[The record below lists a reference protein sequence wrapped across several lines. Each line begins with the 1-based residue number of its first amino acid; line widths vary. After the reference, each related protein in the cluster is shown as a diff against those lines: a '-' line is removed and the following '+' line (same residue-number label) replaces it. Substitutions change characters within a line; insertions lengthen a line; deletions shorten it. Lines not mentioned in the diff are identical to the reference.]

1 MFVSRISGRAPVGEE
16 FLETQE
22 DIIKIIQLNNSEITL
37 IGTAHVS
44 QLSVEMVEEKIA
56 TGDYDCVAVELCS
69 PRLENITNQAWWKNL
84 DIYQIFKKKKAGL
97 LLINL
102 ALTAYQKRLAERI
115 GVEAGKEMVR
125 AVELSHEKDLRL
137 EVIDRNISTTLHR
150 LVTEVSFW
158 QKMKIVGGLVIGVF
172 VGEEIS
178 EEQIEDLKRGDM
190 LHAVVSEFGEE
201 LPEIKRVLI
210 DERDEYMVGRL
221 AQISASHDAPKKILA
236 LVGAGHLMGMMASI
250 DSPPDAGHLQEL
262 DQKPP
267 PSKTGLYVGWGICIL
282 ILSMFVVGFKQ
293 SPELGG
299 QLVATWILLN
309 GGLSALGTALA
320 LGHPVSIFAAFFAAP
335 LTSLN
340 PTIGAGMVVGL
351 VESYMRKPKV
361 GDFET
366 LREDIT
372 HYSMWWKNRVARL
385 LLIFFFSSFGSMI
398 GTYAAGASIVTQLFG

>member
-1 MFVSRISGRAPVGEE
+1 MENQEE
-16 FLETQE
+16 
-22 DIIKIIQLNNSEITL
+22 IVKVVQLNNSEVTL
-37 IGTAHVS
+37 VGTAHVS
-44 QLSVEMVEEKIA
+44 KLSVEMVEEKIG
-56 TGDYDCVAVELCS
+56 TGDYDCVAVELCA

-84 DIYQIFKKKKAGL
+84 DIYQVFKKKKAGL

-115 GVEAGKEMVR
+115 GVEAGKEMMR
-125 AVELSHEKDLRL
+125 AVELARENNLRL

-158 QKMKIVGGLVIGVF
+158 QKFKIVGGLIAGVF

-178 EEQIEDLKRGDM
+178 EEQVEDLKRGDM
-190 LHAVVSEFGEE
+190 LHAVVSEFGEA

-221 AQISASHDAPKKILA
+221 AQISEAPDAPKKILA
-236 LVGAGHLMGMMASI
+236 LVGAGHLIGMMPNLE
-250 DSPPDAGHLQEL
+250 SPPDASHLEEL
-262 DQKPP
+262 DKKPP
-267 PSKTGLYVGWGICIL
+267 PSKLGLYIGWGICVL
-282 ILSMFVVGFKQ
+282 ILSMFVVGFNQ

-299 QLVATWILLN
+299 QLVITWVLLN
-309 GGLSALGTALA
+309 GGLCALGTLIAF
-320 LGHPVSIFAAFFAAP
+320 GHPVSIVTAFFAAP

-361 GDFET
+361 SDFET
-366 LREDIT
+366 LRDDISD
-372 HYSMWWKNRVARL
+372 YSMWWKNRVARL
-385 LLIFFFSSFGSMI
+385 LLIFFLSSFGSMI
-398 GTYAAGASIVTQLFG
+398 GTYVAGASIVTQLWG

>member
-1 MFVSRISGRAPVGEE
+1 M
-16 FLETQE
+16 ETQE

-56 TGDYDCVAVELCS
+56 TGDYDCVAVELCA

-125 AVELSHEKDLRL
+125 AVELSRENHLRL

-158 QKMKIVGGLVIGVF
+158 QKMKIVGGLIAGVF

-221 AQISASHDAPKKILA
+221 NQISASHDAPKKILA
-236 LVGAGHLMGMMASI
+236 LVGAGHLMGMMPSM
-250 DSPPDAGHLQEL
+250 DLPPDAGHLQEL

-267 PSKTGLYVGWGICIL
+267 PRKTGLYIGWGICVL

-320 LGHPVSIFAAFFAAP
+320 LGHPVSIFTAFIAAP

-372 HYSMWWKNRVARL
+372 HYSMWWKNRGARL

>member
-1 MFVSRISGRAPVGEE
+1 MENQEE
-16 FLETQE
+16 IVKLV
-22 DIIKIIQLNNSEITL
+22 QLNKSEVTL
-37 IGTAHVS
+37 VGTAHVS
-44 QLSVEMVEEKIA
+44 KLSVEMVEEKIG
-56 TGDYDCVAVELCS
+56 TGDYDCIAVELCA

-84 DIYQIFKKKKAGL
+84 DIYQVFKKKKAGL

-115 GVEAGKEMVR
+115 GVEAGKEMIR
-125 AVELSHEKDLRL
+125 AVELAREKGIRL

-158 QKMKIVGGLVIGVF
+158 QKFKIVGGLIAGVF

-178 EEQIEDLKRGDM
+178 EEQVEDLKRGDM

-221 AQISASHDAPKKILA
+221 SQISEAFHAPKKILA
-236 LVGAGHLMGMMASI
+236 LVGAGHLIGMMPNLK
-250 DSPPDAGHLQEL
+250 SPPDAAHLEEL
-262 DQKPP
+262 DRKPP
-267 PSKTGLYVGWGICIL
+267 PSKLGIYIGWGICVL

-299 QLVATWILLN
+299 QLVITWVLLN
-309 GGLSALGTALA
+309 GGLCALGTLIAF
-320 LGHPVSIFAAFFAAP
+320 GHPVSIIAAFFAAP

-361 GDFET
+361 SDFET
-366 LREDIT
+366 LRDDIT

-385 LLIFFFSSFGSMI
+385 LLIFFLSSFGSMI
-398 GTYAAGASIVTQLFG
+398 GTYAAGASIVTQLWG

>member
-1 MFVSRISGRAPVGEE
+1 MFVRRISERTPVGEE

-56 TGDYDCVAVELCS
+56 TGDYDCVAVELCL

-250 DSPPDAGHLQEL
+250 GSPPDAGHLQEL

-385 LLIFFFSSFGSMI
+385 LLVFFFSSFGSMI

>member
-1 MFVSRISGRAPVGEE
+1 MEN
-16 FLETQE
+16 QE
-22 DIIKIIQLNNSEITL
+22 DIVKTIQLNNSEVTL

-44 QLSVEMVEEKIA
+44 KLSVEMVEDHIA
-56 TGDYDCVAVELCS
+56 TGEYDCVAVELCN
-69 PRLENITNQAWWKNL
+69 PRLENITNQSWWKNL
-84 DIYQIFKKKKAGL
+84 DIYQVFKKKKAGL

-115 GVEAGKEMVR
+115 GVEAGREMIR
-125 AVELSHEKDLRL
+125 AVELAREKGLRL

-158 QKMKIVGGLVIGVF
+158 QKLKIVGGLIAGVF

-178 EEQIEDLKRGDM
+178 EDHIEVLKRGDM

-210 DERDEYMVGRL
+210 DERDEYMVGNL
-221 AQISASHDAPKKILA
+221 AQISQGSHPPKKIHA
-236 LVGAGHLMGMMASI
+236 LVGAGHLMGMI
-250 DSPPDAGHLQEL
+250 PNLESPPDTEHLEEL
-262 DQKPP
+262 DKKPP
-267 PSKTGLYVGWGICIL
+267 PSKIGLYIGWGICIF
-282 ILSMFVVGFKQ
+282 ILSMFFVGFKQ

-320 LGHPVSIFAAFFAAP
+320 LGHPVSIIAAFFAAP

-351 VESYMRKPKV
+351 VESYLRKPKV
-361 GDFET
+361 SDFET
-366 LREDIT
+366 LREDIV
-372 HYSMWWKNRVARL
+372 HYSLWWKNRVARL

-398 GTYAAGASIVTQLFG
+398 GTYVAGASIVNQIFS

>member
-1 MFVSRISGRAPVGEE
+1 MENQEE
-16 FLETQE
+16 IVKLV
-22 DIIKIIQLNNSEITL
+22 QLNKSEVTL
-37 IGTAHVS
+37 VGTAHVS
-44 QLSVEMVEEKIA
+44 KLSVEMVEEKIG
-56 TGDYDCVAVELCS
+56 TGDYDCIAVELCA

-84 DIYQIFKKKKAGL
+84 DIYQVFKKKKAGL

-115 GVEAGKEMVR
+115 GVEAGKEMIR
-125 AVELSHEKDLRL
+125 AVELAREKGIRL

-158 QKMKIVGGLVIGVF
+158 QKFKIVGGLIAGVF

-178 EEQIEDLKRGDM
+178 EEQVEDLKRGDM

-221 AQISASHDAPKKILA
+221 SQISEAFHAPKKILA
-236 LVGAGHLMGMMASI
+236 LVGAGHLIGMMPNLK
-250 DSPPDAGHLQEL
+250 SPPDAVHLEEL
-262 DQKPP
+262 DRKPP
-267 PSKTGLYVGWGICIL
+267 SSKLGLYIGWGICVL

-299 QLVATWILLN
+299 QLVITWVLLN
-309 GGLSALGTALA
+309 GGLCALGTLIAF
-320 LGHPVSIFAAFFAAP
+320 GHPVSIIAAFFAAP

-361 GDFET
+361 SDFET
-366 LREDIT
+366 LRDDIT

-385 LLIFFFSSFGSMI
+385 LLIFFLSSLGSMI
-398 GTYAAGASIVTQLFG
+398 GTYAAGASIVTQLWG

>member
-1 MFVSRISGRAPVGEE
+1 MFVRRIFGRTPVGEE

-125 AVELSHEKDLRL
+125 AVELSRENHLRL

-158 QKMKIVGGLVIGVF
+158 QKMKIVGGLVAGVF

-221 AQISASHDAPKKILA
+221 NQISASHDAPKKILA
-236 LVGAGHLMGMMASI
+236 LVGAGHLMGMMPSM
-250 DSPPDAGHLQEL
+250 DLPPDAGHLQEL

-267 PSKTGLYVGWGICIL
+267 PRKTGLYIGWGICVL

-320 LGHPVSIFAAFFAAP
+320 LGHPVSIFAAFIAAP

>member
-1 MFVSRISGRAPVGEE
+1 MENQEE
-16 FLETQE
+16 IVKLV
-22 DIIKIIQLNNSEITL
+22 QLNKSEVTL
-37 IGTAHVS
+37 VGTAHVS
-44 QLSVEMVEEKIA
+44 KLSVEMVEEKIG
-56 TGDYDCVAVELCS
+56 TGDYDCIAVELCA

-84 DIYQIFKKKKAGL
+84 DIYQVFKKKKAGL

-115 GVEAGKEMVR
+115 GVEAGKEMIR
-125 AVELSHEKDLRL
+125 AVELAREKGIRL

-158 QKMKIVGGLVIGVF
+158 QKFKIVGGLIAGVF

-178 EEQIEDLKRGDM
+178 EEQVEDLKRGDM

-221 AQISASHDAPKKILA
+221 SQISEDFHAPKKILA
-236 LVGAGHLMGMMASI
+236 LVGAGHLIGMMPNLK
-250 DSPPDAGHLQEL
+250 SPPDAAHLEEL
-262 DQKPP
+262 DRKPP
-267 PSKTGLYVGWGICIL
+267 PSKLGLYIGWGICVL

-299 QLVATWILLN
+299 QLVITWVLLN
-309 GGLSALGTALA
+309 GGLCALGTLIAF
-320 LGHPVSIFAAFFAAP
+320 GHPVSIIAAFFAAP

-361 GDFET
+361 SDFET
-366 LREDIT
+366 LRDDIT

-385 LLIFFFSSFGSMI
+385 LLIFFLSSFGSMI
-398 GTYAAGASIVTQLFG
+398 GTYAAGASIVTQLWG

>member
-1 MFVSRISGRAPVGEE
+1 MPCTGLGEE
-16 FLETQE
+16 FLDNQD
-22 DIIKIIQLNNSEITL
+22 DIVKTFQLNDSEVTL

-44 QLSVEMVEEKIA
+44 QLSVDMVEEKIA
-56 TGDYDCVAVELCS
+56 TGEYDCIAVELCS

-84 DIYQIFKKKKAGL
+84 DIYQVFKKKKAGL

-102 ALTAYQKRLAERI
+102 ALSAYQKRLAERI
-115 GVEAGKEMVR
+115 GVEAGKEMIR
-125 AVELSHEKDLRL
+125 AVELAREKKIRL

-158 QKMKIVGGLVIGVF
+158 QKLKIVGGLVAGVF

-178 EEQIEDLKRGDM
+178 ESQIEDLKKGDM

-221 AQISASHDAPKKILA
+221 AQISQSPDAPKKILA
-236 LVGAGHLMGMMASI
+236 LVGAGHLIGMMPAMQ
-250 DSPPDAGHLQEL
+250 SPPDASHLERL
-262 DQKPP
+262 DTKPP
-267 PSKTGLYVGWGICIL
+267 PSKIGLYIGWGICAL
-282 ILSMFVVGFKQ
+282 IVSMFGVGFMK
-293 SPELGG
+293 SPELGS
-299 QLVATWILLN
+299 QLVITWVVIN
-309 GGLSALGTALA
+309 GGLCALGTALA
-320 LGHPVSIFAAFFAAP
+320 LGHPVSIVAAFFAAP

-361 GDFET
+361 SDFET
-366 LREDIT
+366 LREDIAV
-372 HYSMWWKNRVARL
+372 YSMWWKNRVARL

-398 GTYAAGASIVTQLFG
+398 GTYAAGASIVNQLFG

>member
-1 MFVSRISGRAPVGEE
+1 
-16 FLETQE
+16 LETQE

-44 QLSVEMVEEKIA
+44 QLSVEMVEGKIA
-56 TGDYDCVAVELCS
+56 TGDYDCVAVELCL

>member
-1 MFVSRISGRAPVGEE
+1 MENQEE
-16 FLETQE
+16 IVKLV
-22 DIIKIIQLNNSEITL
+22 QLNKSEVTL
-37 IGTAHVS
+37 VGTAHVS
-44 QLSVEMVEEKIA
+44 KLSVEMVEDKIG
-56 TGDYDCVAVELCS
+56 TGDYDCIAVELCA

-84 DIYQIFKKKKAGL
+84 DIYQVFKKKKAGL

-115 GVEAGKEMVR
+115 GVEAGKEMIR
-125 AVELSHEKDLRL
+125 AVELAREKGIRL

-158 QKMKIVGGLVIGVF
+158 QKFKIVGGLIAGVF

-178 EEQIEDLKRGDM
+178 EEQVEDLKRGDM

-221 AQISASHDAPKKILA
+221 SQISEAFHAPKKILA
-236 LVGAGHLMGMMASI
+236 LVGAGHLIGMMPNLK
-250 DSPPDAGHLQEL
+250 SPPDAAHLEEL
-262 DQKPP
+262 DRKPP
-267 PSKTGLYVGWGICIL
+267 PSKLGIYIGWGICVL

-299 QLVATWILLN
+299 QLVITWVLLN
-309 GGLSALGTALA
+309 GGLCALGTLIAF
-320 LGHPVSIFAAFFAAP
+320 GHPISIIAAFFAAP

-361 GDFET
+361 SDFET
-366 LREDIT
+366 LRDDIT

-385 LLIFFFSSFGSMI
+385 LLIFFLSSFGSMI
-398 GTYAAGASIVTQLFG
+398 GTYAAGASIVTQLWG

>member
-1 MFVSRISGRAPVGEE
+1 M
-16 FLETQE
+16 
-22 DIIKIIQLNNSEITL
+22 
-37 IGTAHVS
+37 
-44 QLSVEMVEEKIA
+44 
-56 TGDYDCVAVELCS
+56 
-69 PRLENITNQAWWKNL
+69 
-84 DIYQIFKKKKAGL
+84 

>member
-1 MFVSRISGRAPVGEE
+1 MEN
-16 FLETQE
+16 QE
-22 DIIKIIQLNNSEITL
+22 DIVKTIQLNNSEITL

-44 QLSVEMVEEKIA
+44 QLSVDMVEEHIA
-56 TGDYDCVAVELCS
+56 TGEYDCVAVELCN
-69 PRLENITNQAWWKNL
+69 PRLENITNQSWWKNL
-84 DIYQIFKKKKAGL
+84 DIYQVFKKKKAGL

-115 GVEAGKEMVR
+115 GVEAGKEMIR
-125 AVELSHEKDLRL
+125 AVELAREKGIRL

-158 QKMKIVGGLVIGVF
+158 QKLKIVGGLIVGVF

-178 EEQIEDLKRGDM
+178 EDQIEGLKRGDM

-221 AQISASHDAPKKILA
+221 AQISQAFHPPKKILA
-236 LVGAGHLMGMMASI
+236 LVGAGHLMGMMSNLE
-250 DSPPDAGHLQEL
+250 SPPDSEHLEEL
-262 DQKPP
+262 DKKPP
-267 PSKTGLYVGWGICIL
+267 PSKIGLYIGWGICIF
-282 ILSMFVVGFKQ
+282 ILSMFFVGFRQ

-299 QLVATWILLN
+299 QLVATWVLLN

-320 LGHPVSIFAAFFAAP
+320 LGHPVSIIAAFIAAP

-351 VESYMRKPKV
+351 VESYLRKPKV
-361 GDFET
+361 SDFET

-372 HYSMWWKNRVARL
+372 HYSLWWKNRVARL

-398 GTYAAGASIVTQLFG
+398 GTYAAGASIVTQIFG

>member
-1 MFVSRISGRAPVGEE
+1 M
-16 FLETQE
+16 ETQE
-22 DIIKIIQLNNSEITL
+22 DIIKTIQLNNSEITL

-56 TGDYDCVAVELCS
+56 TGDYDCVAVELCA
-69 PRLENITNQAWWKNL
+69 PRLENITNRAWWKNL
-84 DIYQIFKKKKAGL
+84 DIYQVFRKKKAGL

-115 GVEAGKEMVR
+115 GVEAGKEMMR
-125 AVELSHEKDLRL
+125 AVELAHEKDLRL

-158 QKMKIVGGLVIGVF
+158 QKMKIVGGLIAGVF

-221 AQISASHDAPKKILA
+221 AEVSASHDAPKKILA

-250 DSPPDAGHLQEL
+250 DSPPDAAHLQEL

-267 PSKTGLYVGWGICIL
+267 PRKTGLYIGWAICVL

-299 QLVATWILLN
+299 QLVTTWILFN

>member
-102 ALTAYQKRLAERI
+102 ALTAYQRRLAERI

-221 AQISASHDAPKKILA
+221 AQISASDDAPKKILA

>member
-1 MFVSRISGRAPVGEE
+1 
-16 FLETQE
+16 LETQE
-22 DIIKIIQLNNSEITL
+22 DIIKTIQLNNSEITL

-56 TGDYDCVAVELCS
+56 TGDYDCVAVELCA
-69 PRLENITNQAWWKNL
+69 PRLENITNRAWWKNL
-84 DIYQIFKKKKAGL
+84 DIYQVFRKKKAGL

-115 GVEAGKEMVR
+115 GVEAGKEMMR
-125 AVELSHEKDLRL
+125 AVELANAKDLRL

-158 QKMKIVGGLVIGVF
+158 QKMKIVGGLIAGVF

-221 AQISASHDAPKKILA
+221 AEVSASHDAPKKILA

-250 DSPPDAGHLQEL
+250 DSPPDAAHLQEL

-267 PSKTGLYVGWGICIL
+267 ARKTGLYIGWAICVL

-320 LGHPVSIFAAFFAAP
+320 LGHPVSIVTAFFAAP

>member
-1 MFVSRISGRAPVGEE
+1 VENQEE
-16 FLETQE
+16 
-22 DIIKIIQLNNSEITL
+22 IIKLVQLNKSEVTL
-37 IGTAHVS
+37 VGTAHVS
-44 QLSVEMVEEKIA
+44 KLSVEMVEEKIG
-56 TGDYDCVAVELCS
+56 TGDYDCIAVELCA

-84 DIYQIFKKKKAGL
+84 DIYQVFKKKKAGL

-115 GVEAGKEMVR
+115 GVEAGKEMIR
-125 AVELSHEKDLRL
+125 AVELAREKGIRL

-158 QKMKIVGGLVIGVF
+158 QKFKIVGGLIAGVF

-178 EEQIEDLKRGDM
+178 EEQVEDLKRGDM

-221 AQISASHDAPKKILA
+221 SQISEAFHAPKKILA
-236 LVGAGHLMGMMASI
+236 LVGAGHLIGMMPNLK
-250 DSPPDAGHLQEL
+250 SPPDAAHLEEL
-262 DQKPP
+262 DRKPP
-267 PSKTGLYVGWGICIL
+267 PSKMGLYIGWGICVL

-299 QLVATWILLN
+299 QLVITWVLLN
-309 GGLSALGTALA
+309 GGLCALGTLIAF
-320 LGHPVSIFAAFFAAP
+320 GHPVSIIAAFFAAP

-361 GDFET
+361 SDFET
-366 LREDIT
+366 LRDDIT

-385 LLIFFFSSFGSMI
+385 LLIFFLSSFGSMI
-398 GTYAAGASIVTQLFG
+398 GTYAAGASIVTQLWG

>member
-1 MFVSRISGRAPVGEE
+1 LFVSRISGRAPVGEE

-221 AQISASHDAPKKILA
+221 AQISASDDAPKKILA

>member
-1 MFVSRISGRAPVGEE
+1 MENKEE
-16 FLETQE
+16 
-22 DIIKIIQLNNSEITL
+22 IVKVVQLNNSEVTL
-37 IGTAHVS
+37 VGTAHVS
-44 QLSVEMVEEKIA
+44 KLSVEMVEEKIG
-56 TGDYDCVAVELCS
+56 TGDYDCIAVELCA

-84 DIYQIFKKKKAGL
+84 DIYQVFKKKKAGL

-115 GVEAGKEMVR
+115 GVEAGKEMIR
-125 AVELSHEKDLRL
+125 AVELAREKGIRL

-158 QKMKIVGGLVIGVF
+158 QKFKIVGGLIAGVF

-178 EEQIEDLKRGDM
+178 EEQVEDLKRGDM

-221 AQISASHDAPKKILA
+221 SQISEAFHAPKKILA
-236 LVGAGHLMGMMASI
+236 LVGAGHLIGMMPNLK
-250 DSPPDAGHLQEL
+250 SPPDAAHLEEL
-262 DQKPP
+262 DRKPP
-267 PSKTGLYVGWGICIL
+267 PSKLGLYIGWGICVL

-299 QLVATWILLN
+299 QLVITWILLN
-309 GGLSALGTALA
+309 GGLCALGTLIAF
-320 LGHPVSIFAAFFAAP
+320 GHPFSIIAAFFAAP

-361 GDFET
+361 SDFET
-366 LREDIT
+366 LRDDIT

-385 LLIFFFSSFGSMI
+385 LLIFFLSSFGSMI
-398 GTYAAGASIVTQLFG
+398 GTYVAGASIVTQLWG

>member
-1 MFVSRISGRAPVGEE
+1 MEA
-16 FLETQE
+16 QE
-22 DIIKIIQLNNSEITL
+22 DIVKTVQLNNSEVTL
-37 IGTAHVS
+37 VGTAHVS
-44 QLSVEMVEEKIA
+44 KLSVEMVEEHIA
-56 TGDYDCVAVELCS
+56 SGDYDCIAVELCA

-84 DIYQIFKKKKAGL
+84 DIYQVFKKKKAGL

-102 ALTAYQKRLAERI
+102 ALTAYQKRIAERV
-115 GVEAGKEMVR
+115 GVEAGKEMIR
-125 AVELSHEKDLRL
+125 AVELAREKGLCL

-158 QKMKIVGGLVIGVF
+158 QKLKIVGGLIAGVF

-178 EEQIEDLKRGDM
+178 EDQIEDLKRGDM
-190 LHAVVSEFGEE
+190 LHSVVSEFGEE
-201 LPEIKRVLI
+201 LPQIKRVLI

-221 AQISASHDAPKKILA
+221 AQISESYHAPKKVLA
-236 LVGAGHLMGMMASI
+236 LVGAGHLIGMI
-250 DSPPDAGHLQEL
+250 PNFESPPDTAHLEDL
-262 DQKPP
+262 DKKPP
-267 PSKTGLYVGWGICIL
+267 PSKLGLYIGWGICAL
-282 ILSMFVVGFKQ
+282 ILSMFVVGFQQ

-299 QLVATWILLN
+299 QLVTTWVLLN
-309 GGLSALGTALA
+309 GGLCALGTAIA
-320 LGHPVSIFAAFFAAP
+320 FGHPVSIVAAFFAAP

-361 GDFET
+361 SDFET

-385 LLIFFFSSFGSMI
+385 LLIFFLSSFGSMI
-398 GTYAAGASIVTQLFG
+398 GTYAAGASIVTQLWG

>member
-1 MFVSRISGRAPVGEE
+1 M
-16 FLETQE
+16 ETQE

-125 AVELSHEKDLRL
+125 AVELSRENHLRL

-158 QKMKIVGGLVIGVF
+158 QKMKIVGGLVAGVF

-221 AQISASHDAPKKILA
+221 NQISASHDAPKKILA
-236 LVGAGHLMGMMASI
+236 LVGAGHLMGMMASM
-250 DSPPDAGHLQEL
+250 DLPPDAGHLQEL

-267 PSKTGLYVGWGICIL
+267 PRKTGLYIGWGICVL

-299 QLVATWILLN
+299 QLVATWILFN

>member
-1 MFVSRISGRAPVGEE
+1 M
-16 FLETQE
+16 ETQE
-22 DIIKIIQLNNSEITL
+22 DIIKTIQLNNSEITL

-44 QLSVEMVEEKIA
+44 QLSVEMVEEHIA
-56 TGDYDCVAVELCS
+56 SGIYDCVAVELCP

-84 DIYQIFKKKKAGL
+84 DIYQVFRTKKAGL

-125 AVELSHEKDLRL
+125 AVELSRENHLRL

-158 QKMKIVGGLVIGVF
+158 QKMKIVGGLVAGVF

-221 AQISASHDAPKKILA
+221 NQISASHDAPKKILA
-236 LVGAGHLMGMMASI
+236 LVGAGHLMGMMPSM
-250 DSPPDAGHLQEL
+250 DLPPDAGHLQEL

-267 PSKTGLYVGWGICIL
+267 PRKTGLYIGWGICVL

-309 GGLSALGTALA
+309 GGLSAFGTALA
-320 LGHPVSIFAAFFAAP
+320 LGHPVSIFAAFIAAP

>member
-1 MFVSRISGRAPVGEE
+1 M
-16 FLETQE
+16 ETQE

-69 PRLENITNQAWWKNL
+69 PRLENITNRAWWKNL
-84 DIYQIFKKKKAGL
+84 DIYQVFKTKKAGL

-158 QKMKIVGGLVIGVF
+158 QKMKIVGGLIVGVF

>member
-1 MFVSRISGRAPVGEE
+1 LFVRRISGRTPVGEE
-16 FLETQE
+16 ILETQE
-22 DIIKIIQLNNSEITL
+22 DIIKTIQLNNSEITL

-69 PRLENITNQAWWKNL
+69 PRLENITNRAWWKNL
-84 DIYQIFKKKKAGL
+84 DIYQVFKTKKAGL

-115 GVEAGKEMVR
+115 GVEAGKEMMR
-125 AVELSHEKDLRL
+125 AVELSYEKDLRL

-158 QKMKIVGGLVIGVF
+158 QKMKIVGGLIAGVF

-221 AQISASHDAPKKILA
+221 AEVSASHDAPKKILA
-236 LVGAGHLMGMMASI
+236 LVGAGHLRGMMASI
-250 DSPPDAGHLQEL
+250 DSPPDAAHLQEL

-267 PSKTGLYVGWGICIL
+267 PRKTGLYIGWAICVL

-299 QLVATWILLN
+299 QLVATWILFN

>member
-1 MFVSRISGRAPVGEE
+1 MG
-16 FLETQE
+16 
-22 DIIKIIQLNNSEITL
+22 
-37 IGTAHVS
+37 
-44 QLSVEMVEEKIA
+44 
-56 TGDYDCVAVELCS
+56 YLC
-69 PRLENITNQAWWKNL
+69 
-84 DIYQIFKKKKAGL
+84 
-97 LLINL
+97 
-102 ALTAYQKRLAERI
+102 
-115 GVEAGKEMVR
+115 
-125 AVELSHEKDLRL
+125 
-137 EVIDRNISTTLHR
+137 
-150 LVTEVSFW
+150 
-158 QKMKIVGGLVIGVF
+158 
-172 VGEEIS
+172 
-178 EEQIEDLKRGDM
+178 
-190 LHAVVSEFGEE
+190 
-201 LPEIKRVLI
+201 
-210 DERDEYMVGRL
+210 
-221 AQISASHDAPKKILA
+221 
-236 LVGAGHLMGMMASI
+236 
-250 DSPPDAGHLQEL
+250 
-262 DQKPP
+262 
-267 PSKTGLYVGWGICIL
+267 L

-299 QLVATWILLN
+299 QLVATWILFN

>member
-1 MFVSRISGRAPVGEE
+1 MENQEE
-16 FLETQE
+16 
-22 DIIKIIQLNNSEITL
+22 IIKLVQLNKSEVTL
-37 IGTAHVS
+37 VGTAHVS
-44 QLSVEMVEEKIA
+44 KLSVEMVEEKIG
-56 TGDYDCVAVELCS
+56 TGDYDCIAVELCA

-84 DIYQIFKKKKAGL
+84 DIYQVFKKKKAGL

-115 GVEAGKEMVR
+115 GVEAGKEMIR
-125 AVELSHEKDLRL
+125 AVELAREKGIRL

-158 QKMKIVGGLVIGVF
+158 QKFKIVGGLIAGVF

-178 EEQIEDLKRGDM
+178 EEQVEDLKRGDM

-221 AQISASHDAPKKILA
+221 SQISEAFHAPKKILA
-236 LVGAGHLMGMMASI
+236 LVGAGHLIGMMPNLK
-250 DSPPDAGHLQEL
+250 SPPDAAHLEEL
-262 DQKPP
+262 DRKPP
-267 PSKTGLYVGWGICIL
+267 PSKMGLYIGWGICVL

-299 QLVATWILLN
+299 QLVITWVLLN
-309 GGLSALGTALA
+309 GGLCALGTLIAF
-320 LGHPVSIFAAFFAAP
+320 GHPISIIAAFFAAP

-361 GDFET
+361 SDFET
-366 LREDIT
+366 LRDDIT

-385 LLIFFFSSFGSMI
+385 LLIFFLSSFGSMI
-398 GTYAAGASIVTQLFG
+398 GTYAAGASIVTQLWG